1 MMKKLIAP
9 VAVSGA
15 LLASLAV
22 GGVAYAAAPASG
34 STVTRTATAPPPPP
48 TPTPAHPPPTGRA
61 APRPHHGQR
70 RAWLKAH
77 RKAIRT
83 EVVAI
88 SASTIGVTPQ
98 TLVAELKTG
107 RSIAQ
112 VADEHHVDPSTVV
125 TALSVAADAKVAQA
139 VAQHKLTRAQAD
151 RIDARL
157 PIAITGIVERVR

>member
-34 STVTRTATAPPPPP
+34 STVTRTATAAP
-48 TPTPAHPPPTGRA
+48 TATAATAAPTVRA
-61 APRPHHGQR
+61 AHRTDKGKL